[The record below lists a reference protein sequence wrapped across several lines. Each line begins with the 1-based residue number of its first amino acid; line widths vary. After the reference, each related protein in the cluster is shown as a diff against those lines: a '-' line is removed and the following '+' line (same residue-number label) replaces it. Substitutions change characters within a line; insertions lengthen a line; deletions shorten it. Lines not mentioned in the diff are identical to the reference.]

1 MTTLQDDLERTLP
14 MSQRVSMMML
24 WLDLERLLI
33 KLEERRRVLSRA
45 ELDEI
50 ILDLKHIIDFVV
62 PKLLA

>member
-1 MTTLQDDLERTLP
+1 
-14 MSQRVSMMML
+14 MMML